1 MMKRAAA
8 ILSLVLICGLAG
20 FAGGLLANFYRSIP
34 TLTGPPEGV
43 VKAKR
48 FQVIDDRGRV
58 AAELSPFGLD
68 LLGQDGRVRATLRLL
83 YNDKGVLAFSDA
95 KWEGRA
101 LFGFLGTDTPS
112 MKDDDWGLQIYGP
125 DRWNPVAS
133 LSAVGNGTRGLLS
146 VASEKG
152 NRVIDAPE
160 H

>member
-1 MMKRAAA
+1 M
-8 ILSLVLICGLAG
+8 
-20 FAGGLLANFYRSIP
+20 
-34 TLTGPPEGV
+34 
-43 VKAKR
+43 
-48 FQVIDDRGRV
+48 IDDRGRV
-58 AAELSPFGLD
+58 TAELSPAGLD
-68 LLGQDGRVRATLRLL
+68 LFGQDGRVRATLRLL

-133 LSAVGNGTRGLLS
+133 LSAVGNGTRGLLT
-146 VASEKG
+146 VASDKG
-152 NRVIDAPE
+152 SRVIDAPE